1 MIINDA
7 GEACFEIVVI
17 GTTDPLELVRTLHAS
32 AREDL
37 RGELIVEGDPAW
49 STARFELSFAGVTSK
64 ERPVRAHVVGH
75 RGKGLLAAASA
86 DLKKALGGA
95 DVVVVRAGTDFDD
108 DLTTSSTMIASG
120 GVAPDAIVVLEA
132 ASGTD
137 ELTARAPSRYTP
149 RPTHTLVGE
158 HKPLDVL
165 KLAIKAVLSREA
177 KRA

>member
-7 GEACFEIVVI
+7 GEVCFEIVVI
-17 GTTDPLELVRTLHAS
+17 GTVDPIELVRSLHGS

-37 RGELIVEGDPAW
+37 RGELVVDDDPAW
-49 STARFELSFAGVTSK
+49 SKAQFDLRFAGVTSK

-95 DVVVVRAGTDFDD
+95 DVVIVRAGTDPDD
-108 DLTTSSTMIASG
+108 DLTTSSTMLASG

-132 ASGTD
+132 ESGTD
-137 ELTARAPSRYTP
+137 ELAARAPSRYTP
-149 RPTHTLVGE
+149 RPTHTLVGAT
-158 HKPLDVL
+158 KPLDVL